1 MVEIR
6 RLRPLVKLAIPA
18 KPQPTHTRR
27 RSTFKRQER
36 RRRDYP
42 PPTPQPTPCVLWQGP
57 VDRYGY
63 GALKVKV
70 DGVVKSYKAHRWI
83 VEQARDIRL
92 LPGEV
97 ILHLCDNPPC
107 FAYAHLRIGT
117 IAENNADMLAKG
129 RASPPPVNV
138 FYGEKNWNTKI
149 NAQQAA
155 DIVIARQDGVY
166 VKDLAKTYGVSQS
179 TIYNVLSQ
187 DRRAASDER
196 QRERRAGRSLG
207 SASDPSERAEDA

>member
-1 MVEIR
+1 MVEMR
-6 RLRPLVKLAIPA
+6 TLRSITRPAGLRLAIPA
-18 KPQPTHTRR
+18 KPTPQPQRR

-42 PPTPQPTPCVLWQGP
+42 PPTPQPTPCVLWQGA

-83 VEQARDIRL
+83 VEQVEDRRL
-92 LPGEV
+92 APSEV
-97 ILHLCDNPPC
+97 ILHRCDNPPC
-107 FAYAHLRIGT
+107 FAYHHLKIGT

-149 NAQQAA
+149 TAEQAA
-155 DIVIARQDGVY
+155 DILVARQGGVF
-166 VKDLAKTYGVSQS
+166 VKDLAATYGVSIS
-179 TIYNVLSQ
+179 TIYNVISEK
-187 DRRAASDER
+187 RRADSDER
-196 QRERRAGRSLG
+196 QRERRAGRS
-207 SASDPSERAEDA
+207 